1 MENLT
6 LPPMPAANLNADAA
20 AKARRAKTRQYQ
32 ATFKAKHPE
41 RVKAKKQKWHE
52 QARDK
57 EIARRKEI
65 YQRARADPAY
75 VERRRAE
82 SRAYNQAKREAARAA
97 KMMERLTLAP
107 VAGG

>member
-1 MENLT
+1 MENIAII
-6 LPPMPAANLNADAA
+6 PPMPAANADAA
-20 AKARRAKTRQYQ
+20 AEARRAKTRQYQ

-97 KMMERLTLAP
+97 KMMERLTLPP